1 MQGWSAAQVVVT
13 LHKLCHDMQLH
24 ACGAQP
30 RFFHAQD
37 LPAPPSFAALSQ
49 WGRALTRTTRTME
62 HPFNPGLMYE
72 ALLSQAK
79 NALNSR
85 H

>member
-1 MQGWSAAQVVVT
+1 MSPVQVVGV

-24 ACGAQP
+24 QQGARP
-30 RFFHAQD
+30 RFFQPQD
-37 LPAPPSFAALSQ
+37 LPVAGSLMVLSQ
-49 WGRALTRTTRTME
+49 WGRDLSQATRTME
-62 HPFNPGLMYE
+62 HPFNPGLMIE

-79 NALNSR
+79 IALNST